1 MRSAIV
7 IDTARE
13 PMFLLLVGAALLY
26 LLPGEPQEGTQEGNF
41 LLLMDLLMLGMTL
54 YQAGRT
60 ERALQALRDLSAPN
74 ATVVRNGRQLQV
86 AAAELVRGDVIRLA
100 EGDRVPADAR

>member
-1 MRSAIV
+1 
-7 IDTARE
+7 
-13 PMFLLLVGAALLY
+13 
-26 LLPGEPQEGTQEGNF
+26 
-41 LLLMDLLMLGMTL
+41 MLGMTL